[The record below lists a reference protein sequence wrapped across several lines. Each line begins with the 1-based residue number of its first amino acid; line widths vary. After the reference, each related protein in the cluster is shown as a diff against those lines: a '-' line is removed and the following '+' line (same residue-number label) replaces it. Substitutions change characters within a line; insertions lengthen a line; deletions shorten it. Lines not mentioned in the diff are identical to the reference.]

1 MPQLGCSLL
10 RGWERRGRLWAYI
23 EARRKVAYCLVMQP
37 TGCLCARG
45 WPPPGMVRALRQ
57 RLGLTQTQLAGRLGA
72 DQASL
77 SRWETGAASPREPAR
92 GILASLAAQAG
103 FEPPPEPVQGS
114 LFTDPDTQERSPGRD
129 THGMM
134 AGYPRP
140 AAKYAPAGQPY
151 HRVARARGRL
161 R

>member
-1 MPQLGCSLL
+1 M
-10 RGWERRGRLWAYI
+10 
-23 EARRKVAYCLVMQP
+23 
-37 TGCLCARG
+37 
-45 WPPPGMVRALRQ
+45 RALRR
-57 RLGLTQTQLAGRLGA
+57 RLGLTQVQLAGRLGA

-92 GILASLAAQAG
+92 GILASLAVQAG
-103 FEPPPEPVQGS
+103 FEPPPEPAQGS
-114 LFTDPDTQERSPGRD
+114 LFTDPAAAGAAPGRS

-134 AGYPRP
+134 AGYSQP

-151 HRVARARGRL
+151 HRVARARARL